1 MKLTER
7 QIKIRAIFRNYI
19 IDNWVSKT
27 NKTKMFGAFIVVAE
41 EFGITQDQARDEMYQ
56 IPSIG
61 WCGPTMPINVWM
73 AKYYKQIANAL
84 WDNMP
89 KDKVLALWVK
99 TKKTADRNPKI
110 GVTDKKEHAV
120 INKNKKKLAAIAELH
135 KNMPDRWQK
144 TSWGIVK

>member
-1 MKLTER
+1 MKLNDR
-7 QIKIRAIFRNYI
+7 QLKIRSIFRNYI

-27 NKTKMFGAFIVVAE
+27 NKIKMFGIFIVVAD

-61 WCGPTMPINVWM
+61 WVGPTMAINVWV
-73 AKYYKQIANAL
+73 AKYYRPISEAL
-84 WDNMP
+84 WDG
-89 KDKVLALWVK
+89 KSKEHVLALWAK
-99 TKKTADRNPKI
+99 TKKTADRNHKI

-120 INKNKKKLAAIAELH
+120 INKNRKKLAAIADLH